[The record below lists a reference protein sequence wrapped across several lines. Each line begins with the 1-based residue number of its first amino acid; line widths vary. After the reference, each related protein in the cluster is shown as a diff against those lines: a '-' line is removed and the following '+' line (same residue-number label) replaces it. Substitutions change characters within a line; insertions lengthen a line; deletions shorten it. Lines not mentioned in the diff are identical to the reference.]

1 MKDILQQAYNG
12 NYYTIIGCEGDLN
25 EWKEGYAK
33 ILSDSCIGTIRHWIE
48 FNGADMNSVYGLTGD
63 NAYQPDLHFLAFRLE
78 KDMDINKLAFLKLRL
93 GDRWFNDIV
102 DNNMRREMEKTG
114 KSFED

>member
-1 MKDILQQAYNG
+1 MENILNEAYKG
-12 NYYTIIGCEGDLN
+12 NYYTIIGCGGDLN

-33 ILSDSCIGTIRHWIE
+33 ILKDAEIGTIRHWIE
-48 FNGADMNSVYGLTGD
+48 FTGADMNNVYGLTGD

-78 KDMDINKLAFLKLRL
+78 KDMNINKLAFLKLRL

-102 DNNMRREMEKTG
+102 DNNLRHQENSG
-114 KSFED
+114 D